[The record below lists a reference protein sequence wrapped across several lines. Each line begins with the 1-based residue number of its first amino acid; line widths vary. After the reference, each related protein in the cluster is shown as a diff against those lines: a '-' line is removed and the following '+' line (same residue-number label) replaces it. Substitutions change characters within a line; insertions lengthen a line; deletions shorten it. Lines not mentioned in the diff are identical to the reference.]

1 MHSSED
7 GEGDRVEAASMTMD
21 ENVGACV
28 PLLME
33 NNGDTGRYQ
42 SISEVKVKSQRGH
55 GHGHGKGKHGRKGRR
70 N

>member
-42 SISEVKVKSQRGH
+42 SISEEVVKVKSQR
-55 GHGHGKGKHGRKGRR
+55 GHGKGKHGRKGRR